1 MSSTAIF
8 FDLDG
13 TLTDPRTGITGCL
26 QYALEKLGRPVPARG
41 ELEWCIGPPLHESFV
56 ALVGANDAARG
67 VAFYRERFGDVGLFE
82 NELYEGIPDVLESL
96 AEQGAQLFVA
106 SSKPKVYVDRIL
118 DHFELTSWFER
129 VYGSELDGTNTDK
142 RDLLAVALAD
152 SGVASSEATLI
163 GDRAHDAVGGEELPE
178 AVGGDDEQRVL
189 RRDRVLAHLR
199 LRRHADRR
207 ADRVADRARHLAAGG
222 GAVRQAL
229 RPVHH
234 RSRHVR
240 SDGDGL
246 CVRGA

>member
-163 GDRAHDAVGGEELPE
+163 GDRAHDAIGAAHNAIDFLGVLYGYGSREELE
-178 AVGGDDEQRVL
+178 DEGATRFVHEPTEL
-189 RRDRVLAHLR
+189 VPALR
-199 LRRHADRR
+199 L
-207 ADRVADRARHLAAGG
+207 
-222 GAVRQAL
+222 
-229 RPVHH
+229 P
-234 RSRHVR
+234 
-240 SDGDGL
+240 
-246 CVRGA
+246 

>member
-13 TLTDPRTGITGCL
+13 TLTDPRIGITGCL
-26 QYALEKLGRPVPARG
+26 QYALEKLGRPVPGRD

-56 ALVGANDAARG
+56 ALVGADAAARG

-163 GDRAHDAVGGEELPE
+163 GDRAHDAIGAAHNAIDFLGVLYGYGSREELE
-178 AVGGDDEQRVL
+178 DEGATRFVHEPAEL
-189 RRDRVLAHLR
+189 VPALR
-199 LRRHADRR
+199 L
-207 ADRVADRARHLAAGG
+207 
-222 GAVRQAL
+222 
-229 RPVHH
+229 P
-234 RSRHVR
+234 
-240 SDGDGL
+240 
-246 CVRGA
+246 